1 MCGACALWEAC
12 GCGTLYCGEGGE
24 NEDIEVWVV
33 EISPAGPLNPKP

>member
-1 MCGACALWEAC
+1 MVPVHSGKLV
-12 GCGTLYCGEGGE
+12 GVVPLYCGEGGE